1 MSKGLPST
9 AADSKVLYPKRNMQ
23 SVNIQTI
30 DQAATVTLAAWS
42 IFEVQLPSSK
52 SPTNHLCGYRL
63 ETGRGKVS
71 SAISA
76 FDPAT
81 GRCMTRSGNV
91 YELHGPP
98 GANADALAT
107 RGQWLRMNHVLHELD
122 VTQDFAAYLDG
133 R

>member
-1 MSKGLPST
+1 MHNVKIHSIE
-9 AADSKVLYPKRNMQ
+9 Q
-23 SVNIQTI
+23 SV
-30 DQAATVTLAAWS
+30 TVRLALWS
-42 IFEVQLPSSK
+42 IFEVQLPSAD
-52 SPTNHLCGYRL
+52 SPTWHLCGYRL

-81 GRCMTRSGNV
+81 ARCMTRSGNV
-91 YELHGPP
+91 YELYGAP

-122 VTQDFAAYLDG
+122 VTQNFGAYLDG